1 MKTTRV
7 RTAAEQ
13 RFDRDAI
20 FQWVVSV
27 MTAATD
33 ELENIAVA
41 IDDIDMS
48 ENPADG
54 TEMRAVLQERVS
66 HIETTVDWCVAKITA
81 LRPPKRQTPAQ

>member
-1 MKTTRV
+1 MKNPRV

-41 IDDIDMS
+41 ITDIDTS

-54 TEMRAVLQERVS
+54 ADMRAVLQERIGQ
-66 HIETTVDWCVAKITA
+66 IETTVDWCVAKITA
-81 LRPPKRQTPAQ
+81 LRPPKPQAR